1 MIENSQTTDEVQ
13 IRLLLDE
20 FRNLLQVKDSDR
32 IMSLYS
38 PEIVVFDMPPPLQ
51 RVGSKAY
58 GKAVLEW
65 FDSYRDPISFETR
78 DLSIAVGADVA
89 FSHSLIRTSGNM
101 KSGQDLDRWQR
112 WTLCLRRISG
122 KWLITHEHVSLPVDQ
137 KSGNAVQDLKPQR
150 IWLISSLRQTTS

>member
-1 MIENSQTTDEVQ
+1 MIENNQETDEVQ

-20 FRNLLQVKDSDR
+20 FRNLLQAKDSSR

-38 PEIVVFDMPPPLQ
+38 PEVVVFDLPPPLQ
-51 RVGSKAY
+51 RLGSREY

-65 FDSYRDPISFETR
+65 FNSYRGPIAFEIR

-89 FSHSLIRTSGNM
+89 FSHSLIRTSGTM
-101 KSGQDLDRWQR
+101 KSGQDIDRWQR
-112 WTLCLRRISG
+112 WTLGLCKIGG

-137 KSGNAVQDLKPQR
+137 KSGNAVHDLQP
-150 IWLISSLRQTTS
+150 